1 MSKFK
6 QTRKFGNT
14 IYKFDSDYPAKEK
27 AMRRVNALRR
37 IGYGART
44 TKKDN
49 TWIVWIGKERKN

>member
-6 QTRKFGNT
+6 STKKFGNT
-14 IYKFDSDYPAKEK
+14 TYKFDSDYSTKEK

-49 TWIVWIGKERKN
+49 TWIVWIGKEKK